1 MKIAKMLRTPSILCI
16 AVAMSTA
23 GFQAP
28 VLADM
33 VDTADLVMQAEL
45 QIQRDDVRSFMARDD
60 VRSAM
65 LGYGVS
71 ADEVETRINN
81 LTESELLQ
89 IQNRMSQLPAGGDA
103 LGIVL
108 TILLVLVLLDV
119 LGVTNIFPRI

>member
-1 MKIAKMLRTPSILCI
+1 
-16 AVAMSTA
+16 
-23 GFQAP
+23 
-28 VLADM
+28 
-33 VDTADLVMQAEL
+33 
-45 QIQRDDVRSFMARDD
+45 MARDD

-71 ADEVETRINN
+71 ADEVDTRINN